1 MEEFNVKNFL
11 FSSSATVYGN
21 PQYLP
26 LDEKHPCLCDAI
38 TNPYGK
44 SKFIC
49 EHILKDTVIAHPDW
63 NILLLRY
70 FNPIGAH
77 ESGLIGE
84 DPVGRPNNLVP
95 YAAQVLVGRLPH
107 VNVFGTDYD
116 TPDGTGVRDY
126 IHVVDV
132 AIGHIA
138 ALKKFDEHAGLK
150 VKTRN
155 DRIIEMNRDGFQI
168 YNLGTGQGH
177 SVFEV
182 LDALEKAS
190 GKKIERNI
198 CPRRSGDLASLY
210 ADATLAK
217 NELGWVAKRS
227 LEQMCM

>member
-11 FSSSATVYGN
+11 FSSSATVYGT

-26 LDEKHPCLCDAI
+26 LDEKHPCLADAI

-49 EHILKDTVIAHPDW
+49 EHILKDTVVAHPDW

-84 DPVGRPNNLVP
+84 DPIGRPNNLVP
-95 YAAQVLVGRLPH
+95 YAAQVLVGRLPC

-116 TPDGTGVRDY
+116 TSDGTGVRDY

-132 AIGHIA
+132 AIGHTA
-138 ALKKFDEHAGLK
+138 AMKKFDENCGLK
-150 VKTRN
+150 
-155 DRIIEMNRDGFQI
+155 I
-168 YNLGTGQGH
+168 YNLGTGKGH

-182 LDALEKAS
+182 LDTLEKAS
-190 GKKIERNI
+190 GKQIERKL
-198 CPRRSGDLASLY
+198 CPRRAGDLAVLY
-210 ADATLAK
+210 ADATLANK
-217 NELGWVAKRS
+217 ELGWTAKRS
-227 LEQMCM
+227 LEQMCT